1 MKLNCDGQG
10 RRKMKLASG
19 FFLVI
24 LALSGPSVWAQTAAT
39 PAKSTS
45 ETVET
50 FYLTN
55 ISQQNDATEIVTAIR
70 NLLPANAKVF
80 FVFSQ
85 NALIVQTTPDQLV
98 LAHKLLSDLDR
109 PKKTYRLIYTITEM
123 DDGKRVGTQ
132 HVSLVVVSGQRTTL
146 KQGSKVPIATGSYNP
161 GSSTAQ
167 TQFTYI
173 DIGLNLDASLDES
186 VNGVRL
192 RSKVEQSGIA
202 EQTTIADVRE
212 PVIRQTVL
220 EGTSI
225 LTPGK
230 PLVLGSLDIPGTT
243 RHLDV
248 EVVMEVIR

>member
-1 MKLNCDGQG
+1 
-10 RRKMKLASG
+10 MKLASG

-24 LALSGPSVWAQTAAT
+24 LALNGPSALSKTAAT

-70 NLLPANAKVF
+70 NLLPANSKVF

-109 PKKTYRLIYTITEM
+109 PKKTYRLIYTITES

-132 HVSLVVVSGQRTTL
+132 HFSLVVVSGQRTTL
-146 KQGSKVPIATGSYNP
+146 KQGSKVPIATGSYNS

-167 TQFTYI
+167 TQFTYL

-202 EQTTIADVRE
+202 EHTTIADVQE

-230 PLVLGSLDIPGTT
+230 PLVLGSLDLPGST

-248 EVVMEVIR
+248 EVVMEVVR

>member
-1 MKLNCDGQG
+1 
-10 RRKMKLASG
+10 MKLASG

-24 LALSGPSVWAQTAAT
+24 LALSGPSALAQTAAT
-39 PAKSTS
+39 PAKSAS

-70 NLLPANAKVF
+70 NLLPANSKVF

-109 PKKTYRLIYTITEM
+109 PKKTYRLIYTITES

-132 HVSLVVVSGQRTTL
+132 HFSLVVVSGQRTTL

-202 EQTTIADVRE
+202 ERTTIADVQE

-230 PLVLGSLDIPGTT
+230 PLVLGSLDLPGST

-248 EVVMEVIR
+248 EVVMEVVR

>member
-1 MKLNCDGQG
+1 
-10 RRKMKLASG
+10 MKLASG
-19 FFLVI
+19 LFLVI
-24 LALSGPSVWAQTAAT
+24 LALSGPSALAQTEAT

-45 ETVET
+45 ESVET

-70 NLLPANAKVF
+70 NLLPANSKVF

-109 PKKTYRLIYTITEM
+109 PKKTYRLTYTITET

-146 KQGSKVPIATGSYNP
+146 KQGSKVPIATGSYNS

-167 TQFTYI
+167 TQFTYL

-202 EQTTIADVRE
+202 ERTTIADVQE

-230 PLVLGSLDIPGTT
+230 PLVLGSLDLPGST

-248 EVVMEVIR
+248 EVVMEVVR